1 MVKIVTIYLAVN
13 HIEVVN
19 YNKLQKMGKKNRANN
34 RKNKSVRNFEP
45 ELVNSLLN
53 EILDIV
59 KNITSDFKANNKY
72 DYRNIGSKLF
82 SKIFELGLYYSD
94 FKRYKEYL
102 KSEDEIYRVYNQ
114 IIELLAENPDWLS
127 NFFDF
132 FPLFYFAW
140 GNDPKTAYMI
150 RSGIQIL
157 LDFWKELLIK
167 PSNNKLNTILLDG
180 IKFVDDILKRWIE
193 NPENW
198 LIEKPNCIPNSHWW
212 YTNSGK
218 NPKSDQRIELD
229 LFGRLIISD
238 PY

>member
-1 MVKIVTIYLAVN
+1 
-13 HIEVVN
+13 
-19 YNKLQKMGKKNRANN
+19 MGKKKRANN

-59 KNITSDFKANNKY
+59 KNITSDYKPNNEY
-72 DYRNIGSKLF
+72 DYRNVGSKLF

-94 FKRYKEYL
+94 FERYKEYL

-127 NFFDF
+127 KFFDF
-132 FPLFYFAW
+132 FPLFYFTW

-157 LDFWKELLIK
+157 LDFWEELLIK
-167 PSNNKLNTILLDG
+167 PSNRKLNTILRDG
-180 IKFVDDILKRWIE
+180 INFVDKILKRWIE

-198 LIEKPNCIPNSHWW
+198 LTEKPKYFPDSHWW
-212 YTNSGK
+212 YINSGIK
-218 NPKSDQRIELD
+218 PKSDQHIQLD